1 MADDFQAYNTYAEL
15 MQALKSLCRE
25 ASSGTMFIATPDNQ
39 FARIVLREGQVVSL
53 SFRTKHGVE
62 ALPLIRGIRAGRFKF
77 SAGQVAVDDNAPLAG
92 NGTDVL
98 RLLLGDHAQGGPM
111 HAIPADRLVQIP
123 RIAERVLAEFLGPI
137 AGVVC
142 EEHLGKLGA
151 PREAAAAADFIDAL
165 AREVRDPAHAR
176 RFREQVW
183 GALKE

>member
-1 MADDFQAYNTYAEL
+1 MADDFQSYSTYAEL
-15 MQALKSLCRE
+15 MRALKSLCRE

-39 FARIVLREGQVVSL
+39 FARIALRDGDVVSL
-53 SFRTKHGVE
+53 SFRTKHGAE

-77 SAGQVAVDDNAPLAG
+77 SAGQVTVDAHAKMPG
-92 NGTDVL
+92 NGADVL
-98 RLLLGDHAQGGPM
+98 QLLLGDQAHGASARPV
-111 HAIPADRLVQIP
+111 PADKLVQMP

-151 PREAAAAADFIDAL
+151 PRDAASAADFVEAL
-165 AREVRDPAHAR
+165 AREVSDPAHAR

-183 GALKE
+183 SALTA

>member
-1 MADDFQAYNTYAEL
+1 MADDFQSYSTYAEL
-15 MQALKSLCRE
+15 MRALKSLCRE

-39 FARIVLREGQVVSL
+39 FARIALRDGNVVSL
-53 SFRTKHGVE
+53 SFRTKHGTE

-77 SAGQVAVDDNAPLAG
+77 SAGQVAVDDNAALAG
-92 NGTDVL
+92 NGADVL
-98 RLLLGDHAQGGPM
+98 RVLLGDQAHSGPAR
-111 HAIPADRLVQIP
+111 AIPADRMVQIP

-137 AGVVC
+137 ASVVC

-151 PREAAAAADFIDAL
+151 PRQGAAAADFIDAL

-183 GALKE
+183 GALTE